1 MARPFTHLHVHT
13 QYSPLDGAARLRD
26 LFAACQEL
34 GMSHIAMT
42 DHGNLHGAYDFFQQ
56 ATSSGVTPVIGIEAY
71 VAPESRRAK
80 RKVLWGQPHQKR
92 DDVSGSGGYT
102 HKTIWAADNT
112 GLHHL
117 FRLSSGAYAQGWLQ
131 KWPRMDKE
139 VIAEHA
145 ERLIASTGRRWPS
158 PGRPEPGPAAGSH
171 TFRTPVT
178 QATCNS
184 CATLACMTRRLAEVA
199 KKVGVS
205 EATVSRVLNGK
216 PGVSEA
222 TRQAVLSALDVLGYE
237 RPTQLRG
244 DRARLVGLV
253 LPELQNPIFP
263 AFAEVIGGALAQLG
277 LTPVLCTQTKG
288 GVSEAD
294 YVALLLQQQV
304 SGVVFA
310 GGLYAQADAP
320 HDHYRQLAER
330 NIPVVLVN
338 AAIEHLGFPAVS
350 CDDAVAMEQAWRHL
364 ASLGH
369 ERIGLVLGPGD
380 HMPSARKLAAARA
393 IADRLPDE
401 FVARAIFSIEGGH
414 AAASRLIDRGV
425 TGIICASD
433 PLALG
438 AIRAARRKGLGV
450 PSRVS
455 VVGYDDSAFMNCTE
469 PPLTTVRQP
478 IEAMGRAA
486 VEVLNAQIGGVAV
499 PAEELLFE
507 PELVVRGST
516 AQAPRE

>member
-1 MARPFTHLHVHT
+1 VGGRIVDGLIT
-13 QYSPLDGAARLRD
+13 QVVCIS
-26 LFAACQEL
+26 C
-34 GMSHIAMT
+34 
-42 DHGNLHGAYDFFQQ
+42 
-56 ATSSGVTPVIGIEAY
+56 GI
-71 VAPESRRAK
+71 
-80 RKVLWGQPHQKR
+80 
-92 DDVSGSGGYT
+92 
-102 HKTIWAADNT
+102 
-112 GLHHL
+112 
-117 FRLSSGAYAQGWLQ
+117 
-131 KWPRMDKE
+131 
-139 VIAEHA
+139 
-145 ERLIASTGRRWPS
+145 
-158 PGRPEPGPAAGSH
+158 
-171 TFRTPVT
+171 
-178 QATCNS
+178 
-184 CATLACMTRRLAEVA
+184 LALMTRRLAQVA

-216 PGVSEA
+216 PGVSDS

-244 DRARLVGLV
+244 ERARLVGLV

-294 YVALLLQQQV
+294 YVDLLLQQQV

-330 NIPVVLVN
+330 HIPVVLVN
-338 AAIEHLGFPAVS
+338 AAIGHLGFPGVS
-350 CDDAVAMEQAWRHL
+350 CDDVVAVEQAWRHL
-364 ASLGH
+364 VSLGH
-369 ERIGLVLGPGD
+369 ERIGLVLGPAD
-380 HMPSARKLAAARA
+380 HIPSGRKLAAVRSLAPE
-393 IADRLPDE
+393 LPDE
-401 FVARAIFSIEGGH
+401 QIGRAMFSIEGGQ

-425 TGIICASD
+425 TGFICASD

-438 AIRAARRKGLGV
+438 VVRAARRKGLDV
-450 PSRVS
+450 PSQVS
-455 VVGYDDSAFMNCTE
+455 VVGYDDSALMNCTE

-486 VEVLNAQIGGVAV
+486 VELLNAQIGGSSVT
-499 PAEELLFE
+499 PEELLFE

-516 AQAPRE
+516 AQAPRR

>member
-1 MARPFTHLHVHT
+1 
-13 QYSPLDGAARLRD
+13 
-26 LFAACQEL
+26 
-34 GMSHIAMT
+34 
-42 DHGNLHGAYDFFQQ
+42 
-56 ATSSGVTPVIGIEAY
+56 
-71 VAPESRRAK
+71 
-80 RKVLWGQPHQKR
+80 
-92 DDVSGSGGYT
+92 
-102 HKTIWAADNT
+102 
-112 GLHHL
+112 
-117 FRLSSGAYAQGWLQ
+117 
-131 KWPRMDKE
+131 
-139 VIAEHA
+139 
-145 ERLIASTGRRWPS
+145 
-158 PGRPEPGPAAGSH
+158 
-171 TFRTPVT
+171 
-178 QATCNS
+178 
-184 CATLACMTRRLAEVA
+184 MTRRLAEVA

-244 DRARLVGLV
+244 ERARLVGLV

-294 YVALLLQQQV
+294 YVELLLQQQV

-320 HDHYRQLAER
+320 HDHYRQLADR

-350 CDDAVAMEQAWRHL
+350 CDDAVAVEQAWRHL

-369 ERIGLVLGPGD
+369 ERIGLVLGPAD

-393 IADRLPDE
+393 VGDLPE
-401 FVARAIFSIEGGH
+401 AHVARAMFSIEGGH
-414 AAASRLIDRGV
+414 AAATRLIDQGV

-438 AIRAARRKGLGV
+438 AIRAARRRGLGV
-450 PSRVS
+450 PSQVS

-486 VEVLNAQIGGVAV
+486 VELLNAQVNGTVVA
-499 PAEELLFE
+499 PDELLFE

-516 AQAPRE
+516 AQAPRP